1 MVRTKDEGGRFDF
14 GKNREEMALLRSLI
28 LSIKA
33 SRVLSV
39 RVCNDAIISSFSEKI
54 IISITRVM
62 GSHRHF

>member
-1 MVRTKDEGGRFDF
+1 MRTKDEGGSFDF

-39 RVCNDAIISSFSEKI
+39 RVCNDAIISGFSEKEV
-54 IISITRVM
+54 ISINRLIFEGT
-62 GSHRHF
+62 

>member
-1 MVRTKDEGGRFDF
+1 MRTKDEGGRFDF

-39 RVCNDAIISSFSEKI
+39 RVCNDAISLSFSEKI

>member
-1 MVRTKDEGGRFDF
+1 MRTKDEGGRFDF

-39 RVCNDAIISSFSEKI
+39 RVCNEAISLSFSEKI

>member
-1 MVRTKDEGGRFDF
+1 MRTKDEGGSFDF

-39 RVCNDAIISSFSEKI
+39 RVCNDAIISSFSEKVMI
-54 IISITRVM
+54 FITRLIFE
-62 GSHRHF
+62 GT